1 MFSESDGDGDRKNT
15 VRLTERKDGFP
26 IQVQSSVLSQ
36 SEEVKGDSVW
46 GLNCDSVASPSKSG
60 VKSSYSA
67 VVEGAPATAEEPEFV
82 VKDGIVEIAIPAEL
96 LEDVEP
102 LWKCFVVGYFMNDAR
117 HIGSIHATIN
127 RIWSLQGKCN
137 QIDVQFIG
145 KTTVLFQT
153 EDVGVQ
159 SRVLKRKFW
168 HITELMEELESLSE
182 KDNLSNVGISISEK
196 DNTSEQ
202 WATIPCQAVQAGPS
216 TGVETNDCLSPNG
229 FHVLQDIREDGE
241 IDDDEENNEDEVKQ
255 STDEVVGN
263 DFVADL
269 TYTTSVVS
277 QRQCSSQR
285 SRSRGTKKT
294 IVNSRALV

>member
-1 MFSESDGDGDRKNT
+1 
-15 VRLTERKDGFP
+15 
-26 IQVQSSVLSQ
+26 
-36 SEEVKGDSVW
+36 
-46 GLNCDSVASPSKSG
+46 
-60 VKSSYSA
+60 
-67 VVEGAPATAEEPEFV
+67 
-82 VKDGIVEIAIPAEL
+82 
-96 LEDVEP
+96 
-102 LWKCFVVGYFMNDAR
+102 
-117 HIGSIHATIN
+117 
-127 RIWSLQGKCN
+127 
-137 QIDVQFIG
+137 
-145 KTTVLFQT
+145 
-153 EDVGVQ
+153 
-159 SRVLKRKFW
+159 
-168 HITELMEELESLSE
+168 MEELESLSE

-216 TGVETNDCLSPNG
+216 IGVETNDCLSPNG

-294 IVNSRALV
+294 IVNSRALVQGISQQQKDQNITKKLPLRSTDVINLCVEHAWGQSATQTKGGQVLGSGCKIFYWLFVGN

>member
-1 MFSESDGDGDRKNT
+1 MVSESDGDGNRKNT
-15 VRLTERKDGFP
+15 VRLTERKDGSP

-36 SEEVKGDSVW
+36 SEEVKGDSVL

-60 VKSSYSA
+60 VKSSYSS

-102 LWKCFVVGYFMNDAR
+102 LWKCFVVGYFMNDVR
-117 HIGSIHATIN
+117 HIRSIHATIN

-168 HITELMEELESLSE
+168 HITEVPLMVGEWTPETARAPPDLSAMPLWVDLTNVPGYLYSKKGLSFLARTVGKFIKLHPKTALYSYGCC
-182 KDNLSNVGISISEK
+182 KDNG
-196 DNTSEQ
+196 
-202 WATIPCQAVQAGPS
+202 
-216 TGVETNDCLSPNG
+216 
-229 FHVLQDIREDGE
+229 
-241 IDDDEENNEDEVKQ
+241 
-255 STDEVVGN
+255 
-263 DFVADL
+263 
-269 TYTTSVVS
+269 
-277 QRQCSSQR
+277 
-285 SRSRGTKKT
+285 
-294 IVNSRALV
+294 